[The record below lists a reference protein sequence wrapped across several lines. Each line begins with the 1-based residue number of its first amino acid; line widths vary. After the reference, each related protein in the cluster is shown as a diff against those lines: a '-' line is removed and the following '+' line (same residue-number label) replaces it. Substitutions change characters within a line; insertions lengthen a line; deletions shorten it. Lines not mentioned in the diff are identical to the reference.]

1 MRLPFVMPACTGA
14 TVFALTATLLVPV
27 AVNAAE
33 RATAAYPHKP
43 VRLIVPQ
50 PPGGGADIVA
60 RMVAQKLGEDLRQQF
75 VVDNRAGAGGI
86 VGTELVARAQPD
98 GYTLLI
104 GITGSLTINP
114 ALHQN
119 LPYRPLEDFEPVSL
133 AVVSPFLLVVHA
145 SVNANSVAELI
156 ALAKS
161 KAGPLNYSTP
171 GNGSL
176 AHLSME
182 WLRSATGA
190 QFTHVPYKGSAAF
203 GAVLAG
209 EVPVTLVNV
218 VSGMAQIKS
227 GRIKALAIT
236 SKTRS
241 RAVPELPTVAESGV
255 AGFEASNWF
264 GVLAP
269 RGTPPAIIQ
278 QIYKSMAASARS
290 AEVKERMLRDGADAV
305 GGTPQEFAQL
315 IKTEL
320 KRWGE
325 VVKLSG
331 ARVD

>member
-1 MRLPFVMPACTGA
+1 M
-14 TVFALTATLLVPV
+14 
-27 AVNAAE
+27 
-33 RATAAYPHKP
+33 
-43 VRLIVPQ
+43 RLIVPQ

-60 RMVAQKLGEDLRQQF
+60 RLIAQKLAEDLKQQV

-114 ALHQN
+114 NLYAR
-119 LPYRPLEDFEPVSL
+119 LPYRPLEDFEPISL
-133 AVVSPFLLVVHA
+133 AVMTPYLLAVHS
-145 SVNANSVAELI
+145 SVNANNVSELI
-156 ALAKS
+156 ALSKS
-161 KAGPLNYSTP
+161 KAGPLTYSTP

-176 AHLSME
+176 AHLATE
-182 WLRSATGA
+182 WLRASTGA
-190 QFTHVPYKGSAAF
+190 QLTHVPYKGSAAF
-203 GAVLAG
+203 GAVVAG
-209 EVPVTLVNV
+209 EIQVTLVSL
-218 VSGMAQIKS
+218 VSGMPQIKS
-227 GRIKALAIT
+227 GRVKALAIT
-236 SKTRS
+236 SKARS
-241 RAVPELPTVAESGV
+241 RAIPELPTVAESGV
-255 AGFEASNWF
+255 AGFEATNWF

-269 RGTPPAIIQ
+269 RGTPQPIIQ
-278 QIYKSMAASARS
+278 QIYKLMANSARS
-290 AEVKERMLRDGADAV
+290 NEVKERMLRDGADTV

>member
-1 MRLPFVMPACTGA
+1 VSARAVSAALLLCAALPA
-14 TVFALTATLLVPV
+14 V
-27 AVNAAE
+27 AQ
-33 RATAAYPHKP
+33 TYPSKP

-60 RMVAQKLGEDLRQQF
+60 RMIAQKLSEQLGQQV

-114 ALHQN
+114 NLYKN
-119 LPYRPLEDFEPVSL
+119 LPYKPIEDFEPISL
-133 AVVSPFLLVVHA
+133 AVMTPYLLVVHA
-145 SVNANSVAELI
+145 SVNANNVTELI

-161 KAGPLNYSTP
+161 KTAPLTYSTP

-176 AHLSME
+176 AHLAME
-182 WLRSATGA
+182 WFRTATNT

-203 GAVLAG
+203 GAVVAG
-209 EVPVTLVNV
+209 EIQVTLVSL
-218 VSGMAQIKS
+218 VSGMPQIKS
-227 GRIKALAIT
+227 GRVRALAIT

-241 RAVPELPTVAESGV
+241 RAIPELPTVAESGV
-255 AGFEASNWF
+255 PGFEATNWF

-269 RGTPPAIIQ
+269 RGTSQTIITQ
-278 QIYKSMAASARS
+278 LYKLMAASARS
-290 AEVKERMLRDGADAV
+290 TDVKERMLRDGADAI

-315 IKTEL
+315 IKAEL

>member
-1 MRLPFVMPACTGA
+1 MRWRLKNGLWHSTALMLCVSMTA
-14 TVFALTATLLVPV
+14 FAQT
-27 AVNAAE
+27 
-33 RATAAYPHKP
+33 YPSKP

-60 RMVAQKLGEDLRQQF
+60 RLIGQKLGEGLHQQV

-86 VGTELVARAQPD
+86 VGTELVTHAQPD

-104 GITGSLTINP
+104 GITGSLTITPN
-114 ALHQN
+114 LHKD
-119 LPYRPLEDFEPVSL
+119 LPYRPVEDFDPISL
-133 AVVSPFLLVVHA
+133 AVVSPFLLVVHS

-182 WLRSATGA
+182 WFRTITGA
-190 QFTHVPYKGSAAF
+190 PLTHVPYKGSAAF
-203 GAVLAG
+203 GAVVAG
-209 EVPVTLVNV
+209 EVPVTLVSV
-218 VSGMAQIKS
+218 VSGMPQIKS
-227 GRIKALAIT
+227 GRVKALAIT

-241 RAVPELPTVAESGV
+241 RAMPELPTVTESGV
-255 AGFEASNWF
+255 PGFEASNWF

-278 QIYKSMAASARS
+278 QIYKLMASSARS
-290 AEVKERMLRDGADAV
+290 NDVKERLLRDGADAV
-305 GGTPQEFAQL
+305 GGTPQEFATL

>member
-1 MRLPFVMPACTGA
+1 MWLRLIHGLLHSAALLFLAGTA
-14 TVFALTATLLVPV
+14 FAQT
-27 AVNAAE
+27 
-33 RATAAYPHKP
+33 YPNKP

-60 RMVAQKLGEDLRQQF
+60 RLIGQKLAEGLHQQV

-114 ALHQN
+114 NLYKN
-119 LPYRPLEDFEPVSL
+119 LPYKPVEDFEPISL
-133 AVVSPFLLVVHA
+133 AVMSPYLLAVHSSVS
-145 SVNANSVAELI
+145 ANNVTELI

-161 KAGPLNYSTP
+161 KAAPLTYSTP

-176 AHLSME
+176 AHLAME
-182 WLRSATGA
+182 WFRTSTST

-203 GAVLAG
+203 GAVVAG
-209 EVPVTLVNV
+209 EIQVTLVSV
-218 VSGMAQIKS
+218 VSGMPQIKS
-227 GRIKALAIT
+227 GRVKALAIT

-241 RAVPELPTVAESGV
+241 RAMPDLPTVAESGLP
-255 AGFEASNWF
+255 GFEATNWF

-269 RGTPPAIIQ
+269 RGTPQAIIQ
-278 QIYKSMAASARS
+278 QIHALMASSARS
-290 AEVKERMLRDGADAV
+290 NDVKERLLRDGADAV

>member
-1 MRLPFVMPACTGA
+1 MQLRLIHGLLHSAALLFLAGA
-14 TVFALTATLLVPV
+14 AFAQT
-27 AVNAAE
+27 
-33 RATAAYPHKP
+33 YPNKP

-60 RMVAQKLGEDLRQQF
+60 RLIGQKLAEGLHQQV

-114 ALHQN
+114 NLYKN
-119 LPYRPLEDFEPVSL
+119 LPYKPVEDFEPISL
-133 AVVSPFLLVVHA
+133 AVMSPYLLAVHSSVS
-145 SVNANSVAELI
+145 ANNVTELI

-161 KAGPLNYSTP
+161 KAAPLTYSTP

-176 AHLSME
+176 AHLAME
-182 WLRSATGA
+182 WFRTSTNT

-203 GAVLAG
+203 GAVVAG
-209 EVPVTLVNV
+209 EIQVTLVSV
-218 VSGMAQIKS
+218 VSGMPQIKS
-227 GRIKALAIT
+227 GRVKALAIT

-241 RAVPELPTVAESGV
+241 RAMPDLPTVAESGLP
-255 AGFEASNWF
+255 GFEATNWF

-269 RGTPPAIIQ
+269 RGTPQAIIQ
-278 QIYKSMAASARS
+278 QIHALMASSARS
-290 AEVKERMLRDGADAV
+290 NDVKERLLRDGADAV

-315 IKTEL
+315 IKAEL

>member
-1 MRLPFVMPACTGA
+1 MFVRLQLRLLHSAALLFLAGA
-14 TVFALTATLLVPV
+14 VFAQS
-27 AVNAAE
+27 
-33 RATAAYPHKP
+33 YPNKP

-60 RMVAQKLGEDLRQQF
+60 RLIGQKLAEGLHQQV

-114 ALHQN
+114 NLYKN
-119 LPYRPLEDFEPVSL
+119 LPYKPVEDFEPISL
-133 AVVSPFLLVVHA
+133 AVMSPYLLAVHSSVS
-145 SVNANSVAELI
+145 ANNVTELI

-161 KAGPLNYSTP
+161 KAAPLTYSTP

-176 AHLSME
+176 AHLAME
-182 WLRSATGA
+182 WFRTSTNT

-203 GAVLAG
+203 GAVVAG
-209 EVPVTLVNV
+209 EIQVTLVSV
-218 VSGMAQIKS
+218 VSGMPQIKS
-227 GRIKALAIT
+227 GRVKALAIT

-241 RAVPELPTVAESGV
+241 RAIPDLPTVAESGV
-255 AGFEASNWF
+255 PGFEATNWF

-269 RGTPPAIIQ
+269 RGTPQAIIQ
-278 QIYKSMAASARS
+278 QIHALMASSARS
-290 AEVKERMLRDGADAV
+290 NDVKERLLRDGADAV

>member
-1 MRLPFVMPACTGA
+1 MTKTLAAIAC
-14 TVFALTATLLVPV
+14 LVC
-27 AVNAAE
+27 AVNIAFAQN
-33 RATAAYPHKP
+33 YPTKP

-60 RMVAQKLGEDLRQQF
+60 RLIAQKLGEDLHQQV

-86 VGTELVARAQPD
+86 VGTEMVARAQPD

-114 ALHQN
+114 NLHKN
-119 LPYRPLEDFEPVSL
+119 LPYKPVEDFDPISL
-133 AVVSPFLLVVHA
+133 AVISPFLLVVHSA
-145 SVNANSVAELI
+145 VSANTLAELI

-182 WLRSATGA
+182 WFRSATGT

-209 EVPVTLVNV
+209 EVPVTLVSV
-218 VSGMAQIKS
+218 VSGMSQIKS

-236 SKTRS
+236 GKTRS
-241 RAVPELPTVAESGV
+241 RAMPDLPTVAEAGV
-255 AGFEASNWF
+255 PGFEASNWF

-269 RGTPPAIIQ
+269 RGTPQAIIM
-278 QIYKSMAASARS
+278 QIHRALAASARS
-290 AEVKERMLRDGADAV
+290 TEVKERLLRDGAEAV

-320 KRWGE
+320 KRWSE

-331 ARVD
+331 ARID

>member
-1 MRLPFVMPACTGA
+1 MSSRYTLALVAILVSACAPAQA
-14 TVFALTATLLVPV
+14 R
-27 AVNAAE
+27 AADS
-33 RATAAYPHKP
+33 YPHKP
-43 VRLIVPQ
+43 VRVIVPQ

-60 RMVAQKLGEDLRQQF
+60 RLIAQKLGEDLHQQI

-114 ALHQN
+114 ALHKN
-119 LPYRPLEDFEPVSL
+119 LPYNPVDDFAPISL
-133 AVVSPFLLVVHA
+133 VVVSPYLLVVHA
-145 SVNANSVAELI
+145 SVSANNVTELI

-182 WLRSATGA
+182 WFRSLTGT
-190 QFTHVPYKGSAAF
+190 QFTHVPYKGTAAF
-203 GAVLAG
+203 GAVIAG
-209 EVPVTLVNV
+209 EVPVTLVSV
-218 VSGMAQIKS
+218 VSGMPQIKS

-241 RAVPELPTVAESGV
+241 RAMPELPTIAESGV
-255 AGFEASNWF
+255 PGFEASNWF

-269 RGTPPAIIQ
+269 RATPQPIIQ
-278 QIYKSMAASARS
+278 QIHAALAASARS
-290 AEVKERMLRDGADAV
+290 NEVKERLLRDGADAV
-305 GGTPQEFAQL
+305 GGTPAEFAQL

-320 KRWGE
+320 KRWAE

>member
-1 MRLPFVMPACTGA
+1 MQLRLIHGLLHSAALLFLAGA
-14 TVFALTATLLVPV
+14 AFAQT
-27 AVNAAE
+27 
-33 RATAAYPHKP
+33 YPNKP

-60 RMVAQKLGEDLRQQF
+60 RLIGQKLAEGLHQQV

-114 ALHQN
+114 NLYKN
-119 LPYRPLEDFEPVSL
+119 LPYKPVEDFEPISL
-133 AVVSPFLLVVHA
+133 AVMSPYLLAVH
-145 SVNANSVAELI
+145 SSLSANNVTELI

-161 KAGPLNYSTP
+161 KAAPLTYSTP

-176 AHLSME
+176 AHLAME
-182 WLRSATGA
+182 WFRTSTNT

-203 GAVLAG
+203 GAVVAG
-209 EVPVTLVNV
+209 EIQVTLVSV
-218 VSGMAQIKS
+218 VSGMPQIKS
-227 GRIKALAIT
+227 GRVKALAIT

-241 RAVPELPTVAESGV
+241 RAMSDLPTVAESGLP
-255 AGFEASNWF
+255 GFEATNWF

-269 RGTPPAIIQ
+269 RGTPQAIIQ
-278 QIYKSMAASARS
+278 QIHALMASSARS
-290 AEVKERMLRDGADAV
+290 NDVKERLLRDGADAV

>member
-1 MRLPFVMPACTGA
+1 MQLRLIHGLLHSAALLFLAGAACAQT
-14 TVFALTATLLVPV
+14 
-27 AVNAAE
+27 
-33 RATAAYPHKP
+33 YPNKP

-60 RMVAQKLGEDLRQQF
+60 RLIGQKLAEGLHQQV

-114 ALHQN
+114 NLYKN
-119 LPYRPLEDFEPVSL
+119 LPYKPVEDFEPISL
-133 AVVSPFLLVVHA
+133 AVMSPYLLAVHSSVS
-145 SVNANSVAELI
+145 ANNVSELI

-161 KAGPLNYSTP
+161 KAAPLTYSTP

-176 AHLSME
+176 AHLAME
-182 WLRSATGA
+182 WFRTSTNT

-203 GAVLAG
+203 GAVVAG
-209 EVPVTLVNV
+209 EIQVTLVSV
-218 VSGMAQIKS
+218 VSGMPQIKS
-227 GRIKALAIT
+227 GRVKALAIT

-241 RAVPELPTVAESGV
+241 RAIPDLPTVAESGV
-255 AGFEASNWF
+255 PGFEATNWF

-269 RGTPPAIIQ
+269 RGTPQAIIQ
-278 QIYKSMAASARS
+278 QIHALMASSARS
-290 AEVKERMLRDGADAV
+290 NDVKERLLRDGADAV

-315 IKTEL
+315 IKAEL

>member
-1 MRLPFVMPACTGA
+1 MRWRLKNGLWHSTALMLCVSMTA
-14 TVFALTATLLVPV
+14 FAQT
-27 AVNAAE
+27 
-33 RATAAYPHKP
+33 YPSKP

-60 RMVAQKLGEDLRQQF
+60 RLIGQKLGEGLHQQV

-86 VGTELVARAQPD
+86 VGTELVTHAQPD

-104 GITGSLTINP
+104 GITGSLTITPN
-114 ALHQN
+114 LHKD
-119 LPYRPLEDFEPVSL
+119 LPYRPVEDFDPISL
-133 AVVSPFLLVVHA
+133 AVVSPFLLVVHS

-182 WLRSATGA
+182 WFRTITGA
-190 QFTHVPYKGSAAF
+190 PLTHVPYKGSAAF
-203 GAVLAG
+203 GAVVAG
-209 EVPVTLVNV
+209 EVPVTLVSV
-218 VSGMAQIKS
+218 VSGMPQIKS
-227 GRIKALAIT
+227 GRVKALAIT

-241 RAVPELPTVAESGV
+241 RAMPELPTVAESGV
-255 AGFEASNWF
+255 PGFEASNWF

-278 QIYKSMAASARS
+278 QIYKLMASSARS
-290 AEVKERMLRDGADAV
+290 NDVKERLLRDGADAV
-305 GGTPQEFAQL
+305 GGTPQEFATL

>member
-1 MRLPFVMPACTGA
+1 MQLRLIHGLLHSAALLFLAGA
-14 TVFALTATLLVPV
+14 AFAQT
-27 AVNAAE
+27 
-33 RATAAYPHKP
+33 YPNKP

-60 RMVAQKLGEDLRQQF
+60 RLIGQKLAEGLHQQV

-114 ALHQN
+114 NLYKN
-119 LPYRPLEDFEPVSL
+119 LPYKPVEDFEPISL
-133 AVVSPFLLVVHA
+133 AVMSPYLLAVH
-145 SVNANSVAELI
+145 SSLSANNVTELI

-161 KAGPLNYSTP
+161 KAAPLTYSTP

-176 AHLSME
+176 AHLAME
-182 WLRSATGA
+182 WFRTSTNT

-203 GAVLAG
+203 GAVVAG
-209 EVPVTLVNV
+209 EIQVTLVSV
-218 VSGMAQIKS
+218 VSGMPQIKS
-227 GRIKALAIT
+227 GRVKALAIT

-241 RAVPELPTVAESGV
+241 RAMPDLPTVAESGLP
-255 AGFEASNWF
+255 GFEATNWF

-269 RGTPPAIIQ
+269 RGTPQAIIQ
-278 QIYKSMAASARS
+278 QIHALMASSARS
-290 AEVKERMLRDGADAV
+290 NDVKERLLRDGADAV

>member
-1 MRLPFVMPACTGA
+1 MSAGLSSRLIRSGIFL
-14 TVFALTATLLVPV
+14 ALVN
-27 AVNAAE
+27 AVNV
-33 RATAAYPHKP
+33 TAASVTYAEAYPTKP
-43 VRLIVPQ
+43 IRLIVPQ

-60 RMVAQKLGEDLRQQF
+60 RLIAQKLGEGLGQQV

-86 VGTELVARAQPD
+86 VGTELVARSLPD
-98 GYTLLI
+98 GYTLLT

-114 ALHQN
+114 NLHKN
-119 LPYRPLEDFEPVSL
+119 LPYRPVEDFDPISL
-133 AVVSPFLLVVHA
+133 AVMSPYLLVVHA
-145 SVNANSVAELI
+145 SVSAKNVAELI

-176 AHLSME
+176 AHLAME
-182 WLRSATGA
+182 WFRTATGT
-190 QFTHVPYKGSAAF
+190 QFTHVPYKGSQAFAA
-203 GAVLAG
+203 VVAG
-209 EVPVTLVNV
+209 EVPVTLVSV
-218 VSGMAQIKS
+218 VSGMPQIKS
-227 GRIKALAIT
+227 GRVKALAIT

-241 RAVPELPTVAESGV
+241 RAMPELPTVAESGV
-255 AGFEASNWF
+255 PGFEATNWF

-269 RGTPPAIIQ
+269 RGTPQPIIAQ
-278 QIYKSMAASARS
+278 LYKLMAASARS
-290 AEVKERMLRDGADAV
+290 TDVKARLLRDGADAV

>member
-1 MRLPFVMPACTGA
+1 MLGGYNGMKLQYLSGLGA
-14 TVFALTATLLVPV
+14 ALAICIASPTFAQ
-27 AVNAAE
+27 N
-33 RATAAYPHKP
+33 YPTKP

-60 RMVAQKLGEDLRQQF
+60 RMIAQKLGEGLQQQV

-86 VGTELVARAQPD
+86 VGTELVARAVPD

-114 ALHQN
+114 NLYKN
-119 LPYRPLEDFEPVSL
+119 LPYRPIEDFEPISL
-133 AVVSPFLLVVHA
+133 AVASPYLLAAHVSLG
-145 SVNANSVAELI
+145 ANNVAELI

-161 KAGPLNYSTP
+161 KAAPINYSTP

-176 AHLSME
+176 AHLAME
-182 WLRSATGA
+182 WFRTATGT

-203 GAVLAG
+203 GAVVAG
-209 EVPVTLVNV
+209 EVPVTLVSL
-218 VSGMAQIKS
+218 VSGMPQIKS
-227 GRIKALAIT
+227 GRVKALAIT

-241 RAVPELPTVAESGV
+241 RAIPELPTIAESGV
-255 AGFEASNWF
+255 PGFEATNWF

-269 RGTPPAIIQ
+269 RGTPQPIIM
-278 QIYKSMAASARS
+278 QIYKLMAASARS
-290 AEVKERMLRDGADAV
+290 ADVKERMLRDGADAV
-305 GGTPQEFAQL
+305 GGTPQEFALL
-315 IKTEL
+315 IKSEL

-331 ARVD
+331 ARID

>member
-1 MRLPFVMPACTGA
+1 MRLRLKNRLLHSAAILFVASA
-14 TVFALTATLLVPV
+14 ALAQPYPV
-27 AVNAAE
+27 
-33 RATAAYPHKP
+33 KP

-60 RMVAQKLGEDLRQQF
+60 RLIGQKLAEGLNQQV
-75 VVDNRAGAGGI
+75 VVDNRSGAGGI

-104 GITGSLTINP
+104 GITGSLTITPN
-114 ALHQN
+114 LHKN
-119 LPYRPLEDFEPVSL
+119 LPYRPVEDFEPISL
-133 AVVSPFLLVVHA
+133 AVISPFLLAVHA

-156 ALAKS
+156 TLAKS

-182 WLRSATGA
+182 WFRSVTGT

-203 GAVLAG
+203 GAVVAG
-209 EVPVTLVNV
+209 EVPVTMVSV
-218 VSGMAQIKS
+218 VSGMPQIKS
-227 GRIKALAIT
+227 GRVKALAIT

-241 RAVPELPTVAESGV
+241 RAMPDLPTVAESGV
-255 AGFEASNWF
+255 PGFEATNWF

-269 RGTPPAIIQ
+269 RGTPQAIIQ
-278 QIYKSMAASARS
+278 KIHNLIASSARS
-290 AEVKERMLRDGADAV
+290 NEVKERLLRDGADAV

>member
-1 MRLPFVMPACTGA
+1 LPAIAQT
-14 TVFALTATLLVPV
+14 
-27 AVNAAE
+27 
-33 RATAAYPHKP
+33 YPTKP

-60 RMVAQKLGEDLRQQF
+60 RMIAQKLSEQLGQQV

-114 ALHQN
+114 NLHKN
-119 LPYRPLEDFEPVSL
+119 LPYRPIEDFDPISL
-133 AVVSPFLLVVHA
+133 AVMSPYLLVVHA

-156 ALAKS
+156 TLAKS

-176 AHLSME
+176 AHLAME
-182 WLRSATGA
+182 WFRAATGT

-203 GAVLAG
+203 GAVVAG
-209 EVPVTLVNV
+209 EVPVTLVSV
-218 VSGMAQIKS
+218 VSGMPQIKS
-227 GRIKALAIT
+227 GRVRALAIT

-241 RAVPELPTVAESGV
+241 RAIPELPTVAESGV
-255 AGFEASNWF
+255 PGFEATNWF

-269 RGTPPAIIQ
+269 RGTPQTIITQ
-278 QIYKSMAASARS
+278 LYKLMAASARS
-290 AEVKERMLRDGADAV
+290 TDVKERLLRDGADAV

-331 ARVD
+331 ARID

>member
-1 MRLPFVMPACTGA
+1 MTRFWHSAALLFGA
-14 TVFALTATLLVPV
+14 SAAAFAQS
-27 AVNAAE
+27 
-33 RATAAYPHKP
+33 YPTKP

-60 RMVAQKLGEDLRQQF
+60 RLIAQKLGEGLKQQV

-98 GYTLLI
+98 GYTLLT

-114 ALHQN
+114 SLYKN
-119 LPYRPLEDFEPVSL
+119 LPYRPIEDFEPISL
-133 AVVSPFLLVVHA
+133 AVMSPYLLAVHA
-145 SVNANSVAELI
+145 SVSANTVAELI

-161 KAGPLNYSTP
+161 KAAPLTYSTP

-176 AHLSME
+176 AHLAME
-182 WLRSATGA
+182 WFRTATGT

-203 GAVLAG
+203 GAVVAG
-209 EVPVTLVNV
+209 EIQVTLVSV
-218 VSGMAQIKS
+218 VSGMPQIKS
-227 GRIKALAIT
+227 GRVKALAIT

-241 RAVPELPTVAESGV
+241 RAMPELPTVAESGV
-255 AGFEASNWF
+255 PGFEATNWF

-269 RGTPPAIIQ
+269 RGTPQPIIQ
-278 QIYKSMAASARS
+278 QIYKLMATSARS
-290 AEVKERMLRDGADAV
+290 NEMKERMLRDGADAV